1 MLICEMAV
9 TFLTWVCSEEP
20 MRIIS
25 KRLVMNSAFYKWVL
39 KIIKTFMDL
48 NRLQKHHGNK

>member
-1 MLICEMAV
+1 MAV